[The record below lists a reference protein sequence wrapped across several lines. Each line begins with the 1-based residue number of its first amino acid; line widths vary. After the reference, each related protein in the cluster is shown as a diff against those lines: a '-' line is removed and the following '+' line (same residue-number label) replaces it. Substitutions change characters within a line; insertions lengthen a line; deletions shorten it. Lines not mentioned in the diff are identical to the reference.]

1 MRKLQQTEDQTHQI
15 NSQETECQS
24 ELKKDFEDS
33 NDLKAMRREGEE
45 ISDAQLDEH
54 LSLASSLQQNV
65 AQIQK
70 RINCSRANE
79 ETFEAPKGD
88 ITRKNKVFKQGKQIV
103 IRSKEF
109 HGDFSLIIALI
120 LRIWSVLCFS
130 KTTRADCSREFFFIQ
145 TIVSL

>member
-1 MRKLQQTEDQTHQI
+1 MRKLQQTEDQMHQI

-65 AQIQK
+65 ARIQK
-70 RINCSRANE
+70 RINCIRANNE

-88 ITRKNKVFKQGKQIV
+88 IIRKNKVFKKEIKTNYFQK
-103 IRSKEF
+103 RSIGNGTVHYRPMARF
-109 HGDFSLIIALI
+109 
-120 LRIWSVLCFS
+120 
-130 KTTRADCSREFFFIQ
+130 
-145 TIVSL
+145 